1 MSVLLRDG
9 KVLSNL
15 ELFALPID
23 GDGWRLLPDGTRAMI
38 GARASIGERAS
49 IGAWAT
55 IGAWASIGT
64 GASIGER
71 ASIGAWATIG
81 AWAMIG
87 ERARFDSSPL
97 AVQGSRHLVTQHSA
111 GTIAVGCEVH
121 TAEGWL
127 KYGERIGAKNDYTP
141 SEIEEYRKII
151 AFVAANGVPVGTVEV
166 SK

>member
-38 GARASIGERAS
+38 GAR
-49 IGAWAT
+49 
-55 IGAWASIGT
+55 
-64 GASIGER
+64 ASIGER